1 MNYTEHDECSALR
14 VRQVC
19 PIIRRGN
26 LADTNKER
34 DMAHWKKAALFAVT
48 LLMSTCAVQAARG
61 NEPPADLCSLLPA
74 AEVSKTLGHDFDA
87 PEKTV
92 APRPFMNTNAGTD
105 CRYKRSKD
113 PRERTFFFRIYID
126 SSAAQAKDLFAQLTA
141 FSGKAKSVDGLGDE
155 AYFDKYHGLH
165 VRKGKVRFYL
175 TMDDPDEKLL
185 TALASH
191 VLGQL

>member
-1 MNYTEHDECSALR
+1 
-14 VRQVC
+14 
-19 PIIRRGN
+19 
-26 LADTNKER
+26 
-34 DMAHWKKAALFAVT
+34 MAHWIKASLLAAT
-48 LLMSTCAVQAARG
+48 LLATTCVVQAAKA
-61 NEPPADLCSLLPA
+61 NEPPADLCTLLPA
-74 AEVSKTLGHDFDA
+74 AEVSKTLGHNFDA

-92 APRPFMNTNAGTD
+92 APAPFMNTNSGTD

-113 PRERTFFFRIYID
+113 PRERTFFFRIYFD
-126 SSAAQAKDLFAQLTA
+126 SSAAQAKDLFAQLTM
-141 FSGKAKSVDGLGDE
+141 FSGKAKAVDGLGDE

-185 TALASH
+185 TALAGH